1 MKLDFEHRQSAH
13 CENGV
18 SANLLKFYG
27 IDVNEPLVFGMG
39 AGLFFSYL
47 PFIKVNHAPGSA
59 FRSMPGL
66 VFKRAAKNLG
76 IKIFRKKYRNPERSM
91 KDLDKTLERGLPVG
105 LQVGVFHLTYFPD
118 PYRFHFNAHN
128 LVVYGKEGDEYLISD
143 PVMETTTK
151 LTRAELK
158 RVRFAK
164 GIFSPKGQ
172 MYYPVDVP
180 DSFDLKTAVRKGIK
194 RTAKDM
200 TKIPI
205 PFFGVKGIRFL
216 AKDIRKWQ
224 KKHGDKKAALYLAA
238 VVRMQEEIG
247 TGGAGFR
254 FLYAAFL
261 QEAAK
266 ILDLPELNE
275 LSAQMTEVGDL
286 WREFALAAS
295 RIYKDRSKDP
305 KGYETA
311 ADLLLKIADREEK
324 IFTRLY
330 KLV

>member
-18 SANLLKFYG
+18 SANLLKYYG
-27 IDVNEPLVFGMG
+27 IDVNEPLVFGIG

-59 FRSMPGL
+59 FRTMPGL

-76 IKIFRKKYRNPERSM
+76 IQIFRKKYRSAEKAMR
-91 KDLDKTLERGLPVG
+91 DLDKSLEQGLPVG

-143 PVMETTTK
+143 PVMETTTR
-151 LTRAELK
+151 LTRAEMK

-172 MYYPVDVP
+172 MYHPVNVP

-266 ILDLPELNE
+266 ILQIDELNE
-275 LSAQMTEVGDL
+275 LSTQMTQVGDL

-305 KGYETA
+305 KGYDSA
-311 ADLLLKIADREEK
+311 ADLLVEIAAREEK
-324 IFTRLY
+324 IFTRLL